1 MLNAEF
7 EVCGECGNLH
17 MEGVA
22 GPDDVDEC
30 AVCGGYVTDVE
41 VEDLDIEID
50 ELDVN
55 LDDLIGL

>member
-1 MLNAEF
+1 
-7 EVCGECGNLH
+7 